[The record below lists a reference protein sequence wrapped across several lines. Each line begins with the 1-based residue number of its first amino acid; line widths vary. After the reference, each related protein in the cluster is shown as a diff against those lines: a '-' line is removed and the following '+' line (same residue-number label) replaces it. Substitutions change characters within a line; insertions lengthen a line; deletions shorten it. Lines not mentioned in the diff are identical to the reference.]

1 MREDFGELIKGFY
14 VKVKKTDNQY
24 KIYKIVDVI
33 QKNEE
38 KYYYKTSN
46 NETTNKYLKIE
57 TWAFQ

>member
-1 MREDFGELIKGFY
+1 MREDFGDLVKSFY
-14 VKVKKTDNQY
+14 VKIKKGETSY

-46 NETTNKYLKIE
+46 NEKTNKYLKIE
-57 TWAFQ
+57 TWAF